1 MIAERVEAY
10 IQKNN
15 QKTQRYNSWNHC
27 YKAFGN
33 LSKSD
38 DELALNLGF
47 YLASWGMYR
56 GSSQLLQ
63 KDYTVHLE
71 MVEVVRT
78 FQDLR
83 CTFQYEVSIKD
94 LDRIIALI
102 QATKEVYG
110 SIGVTAT
117 NTLVTK
123 IILGTLGCLP
133 AYDRFFIAGLKECN
147 EPFTT
152 LSKTSLTKLFS
163 YVELHKQ
170 QLITIKNKKNLK
182 DYPLMKLVDMYFW
195 QIGYEKSNI
204 KKD

>member
-1 MIAERVEAY
+1 MIEIIDKYLKE
-10 IQKNN
+10 NN
-15 QKTQRYNSWNHC
+15 KEFQRYNSWNHC
-27 YKAFGN
+27 YKAFGD
-33 LSKSD
+33 LSKSN
-38 DELALNLGF
+38 DELALHLGF

-56 GSSQLLQ
+56 DSSQLLQ
-63 KDYTVHLE
+63 KDYTVHLQ
-71 MVEVVRT
+71 MVEVIRA

-83 CTFQYEVSIKD
+83 CTTKFEVSIND

-133 AYDRFFIAGLKECN
+133 AYDRFFIAGLKQCK

-152 LSKTSLTKLFS
+152 LSKTSLTKLLG
-163 YVELHKQ
+163 YVEQHKQ
-170 QLITIKNKKNLK
+170 ELESIKREKKLQG
-182 DYPLMKLVDMYFW
+182 YPLMKLVDMYFW